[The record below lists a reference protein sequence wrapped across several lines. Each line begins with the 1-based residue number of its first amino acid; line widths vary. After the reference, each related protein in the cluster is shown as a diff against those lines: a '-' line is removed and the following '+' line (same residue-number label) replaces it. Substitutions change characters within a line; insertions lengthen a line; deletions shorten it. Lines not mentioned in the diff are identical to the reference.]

1 MKDSKKL
8 LKTGN
13 SKYLDDFFPDDLAEK
28 MAEKNKN
35 VPAKYNAELQ
45 KRAEKAEKE
54 ARYKQEKNQPEQ
66 KPRQQE
72 NISPKNEKE
81 RPRLLGKREQIQN
94 RIPTPH
100 SESNANKTT
109 SDTNKISRLNE
120 AANKLGSGSRVA
132 ENSHSQ
138 DKLPPVQQKHVTP
151 KDNSTLPNIYSIRTT
166 RYNGR

>member
-54 ARYKQEKNQPEQ
+54 ARYKQEKNQPCF
-66 KPRQQE
+66 
-72 NISPKNEKE
+72 
-81 RPRLLGKREQIQN
+81 
-94 RIPTPH
+94 
-100 SESNANKTT
+100 
-109 SDTNKISRLNE
+109 
-120 AANKLGSGSRVA
+120 
-132 ENSHSQ
+132 
-138 DKLPPVQQKHVTP
+138 
-151 KDNSTLPNIYSIRTT
+151 
-166 RYNGR
+166 